1 MRPLRSRLRRLLVLA
16 VTAMSFLVGRLAD
29 ADHLLTTAHVVCA
42 EHGGQIEEQAVG
54 AAAPAE
60 AGIRQDV
67 SGPESHHACDMPLAF
82 ASAGA
87 AVLPRMAGLL
97 PEPPAEGASSAV
109 VAARAGMGALPV
121 LAVAP
126 KQGPPQA

>member
-1 MRPLRSRLRRLLVLA
+1 MRLLRSRLRRLVVLA
-16 VTAMSFLVGRLAD
+16 VTAMSFLVGRLAG

-42 EHGGQIEEQAVG
+42 EHGGQIEEQGVG
-54 AAAPAE
+54 AVVPAE

-82 ASAGA
+82 AAGGA

-97 PEPPAEGASSAV
+97 PEPPSESAPSAV
-109 VAARAGMGALPV
+109 VAARRVMGALPV
-121 LAVAP
+121 LTVAP